1 LLREKFSGHLSILLY
16 VNPMTYAVRAYR
28 GAFLGNTFPAWGD
41 WATFAAFAVTTFVIG
56 GLFFRHS
63 KRGFADVL

>member
-1 LLREKFSGHLSILLY
+1 
-16 VNPMTYAVRAYR
+16 MTYAVRAYR